1 MKTFST
7 FIILHEKRNISIREV
22 LNYELG
28 ALPLSIPC
36 ADEGMIKSNKAS
48 LARELKIVPI
58 EIWCMELH
66 VDYTSIIEDK
76 VLWQN
81 VAKHCSTFGEISY
94 YF

>member
-36 ADEGMIKSNKAS
+36 ADEGIIKSNKAS
-48 LARELKIVPI
+48 LARE
-58 EIWCMELH
+58 
-66 VDYTSIIEDK
+66 
-76 VLWQN
+76 
-81 VAKHCSTFGEISY
+81 
-94 YF
+94 